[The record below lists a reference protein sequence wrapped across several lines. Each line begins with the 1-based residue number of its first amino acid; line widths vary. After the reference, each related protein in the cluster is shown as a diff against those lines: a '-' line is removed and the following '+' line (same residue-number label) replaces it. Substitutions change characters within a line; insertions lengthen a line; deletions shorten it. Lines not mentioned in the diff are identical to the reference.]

1 MEDVE
6 KKIWHRIR
14 GWIPGTALGAI
25 FVFSL
30 YQIAL
35 PTAEIPPEVGIFAES
50 PIGIMIFTLAT
61 IFLGLWFLILFTRR
75 FLHHRT
81 KMSTSFKNIVLLVT
95 VPKESADR
103 AQAQEKREI
112 TVQTIQEGVA
122 TAEALFA
129 SIGGLKAQKGISAWL
144 TGRTD
149 YLSFEIIADKGL
161 ISFYVAVPKHLQEY
175 VEQQIRANYHEA
187 FIEEVKDYNI
197 FTPTGDIRG
206 AYLTFKR
213 PHFFPIKTYKKM
225 ETDPM
230 NALTNVL
237 SKLEKNEGA
246 AIQFV
251 LRSARKEWRR
261 PGIKIAQE
269 MQQGKK
275 LGEAM
280 SSVGGNIFMKI
291 LGEFGKMFAGGA
303 KKKPEDQI
311 VKSTPEPYRLSP
323 MEEEMVKG
331 LEEKASKAGVDVN
344 IRIVSSSPNFAR
356 AKMNLDNITNAF
368 SQYNIYQYGNSFART
383 SPGGHPL
390 KKLIKDFIHRGFHEK
405 KKVVLNSEEMA
416 SLFHFP
422 SPWTEAPNIEWL
434 LAKKAAP
441 PVNMPK
447 EGLTLGKSIFR
458 GTEVMVKIKREDRR
472 RHVYVIGKS
481 GVGKSVLLSNMVKQD
496 IQNGEGVA
504 VVDPHGDLI
513 EDILTG
519 VPKERLDDVIIFDPS
534 DADRPIG
541 LNMLEAKDESQ
552 KDFAV
557 QEMIAI
563 FYKLFPP
570 EMIGPMFE
578 HNMRNVMLTLMSD
591 LANPGTIAEIPRMF
605 SDNDFQ
611 KSWVARVKDPVVRAF
626 WEKEMAKTSDFHKSE
641 MLGYLIS
648 KVGRFVENEMM
659 RNIIGQSHSGFDFR
673 EIMDKKKILLVN
685 LAKGKTGEVNSELL
699 GLIIVSKL
707 QMAAMSRAELPEA
720 ERHDFYLYIDE
731 FQNFIT
737 DSIATILSEA
747 RKYRLCLTIAHQYVG
762 QLVKDNNT
770 KIRDA
775 VFGNAGTMI
784 SFRIGVDDVETI
796 AKEFAPTVNEYDL
809 LNVEKYTAYIKLLID
824 NAASKAF
831 NMQTIPPQKGDT
843 ELAQALKQLARLKY
857 GRDKTI
863 VESEISE
870 RTQLGTPTSVAGP
883 MAGERSL

>member
-1 MEDVE
+1 MEDLE
-6 KKIWHRIR
+6 KKTWHKIK
-14 GWIPGTALGAI
+14 GWFPRTALAAI
-25 FVFSL
+25 FIFSV
-30 YQIAL
+30 YQIAI
-35 PTAEIPPEVGIFAES
+35 PTAEIPPEVGGFIES
-50 PIGIMIFTLAT
+50 PLGIMVFTLAA
-61 IFLGLWFLILFTRR
+61 IFLGSWFFIYLLRR

-81 KMSTSFKNIVLLVT
+81 KMSTSFRNIVLLVT
-95 VPKESADR
+95 VPKESAER

-112 TVQTIQEGVA
+112 TVQTIQEGIA
-122 TAEALFA
+122 TAESLFA
-129 SIGGLKAQKGISAWL
+129 SIGGLKAQKGIGAWF

-149 YLSFEIIADKGL
+149 YLAFEIVADKGF
-161 ISFYVAVPKHLQEY
+161 ISFYVAMPKYLQEY

-230 NALTNVL
+230 NSLTNVL
-237 SKLEKNEGA
+237 SKLEKDEGA

-251 LRSARKEWRR
+251 LRSARKEWRQ

-275 LGEAM
+275 FSEAM
-280 SSVGGNIFMKI
+280 SSISGNIFMKI
-291 LGEFGKMFAGGA
+291 LGELGRAFSGGG
-303 KKKPEDQI
+303 KKKPEDQM
-311 VKSTPEPYRLSP
+311 KPQPEIYRLSP

-344 IRIVSSSPNFAR
+344 IRIVSSSPNSAR

-368 SQYNIYQYGNSFART
+368 SQYNIYQYGNSFVRT
-383 SPGGHPL
+383 APGGRAL
-390 KKLIKDFIHRGFHEK
+390 KRVINNFIHRSFYEK
-405 KKVVLNSEEMA
+405 RKVVLNSEEMA

-422 SPWTEAPNIEWL
+422 SPWTEAPNIQWL

-447 EGLTLGKSIFR
+447 EGLTLGKSTYR
-458 GTEVMVKIKREDRR
+458 GVEAMVKIKREDRR
-472 RHVYVIGKS
+472 RHVYIIGKS
-481 GVGKSVLLSNMVKQD
+481 GVGKSVLLSNMAKQD

-541 LNMLEAKDESQ
+541 LNMLEARDESQ

-611 KSWVARVKDPVVRAF
+611 KSWVAKVKDPVVRAF

-685 LAKGKTGEVNSELL
+685 LAKGRTGEVNSELL

-707 QMAAMSRAELPEA
+707 QMAAMGRAELPEA

-762 QLVKDNNT
+762 QLVKDNDT

-824 NAASKAF
+824 NTASKAF
-831 NMQTIPPQKGDT
+831 NMQTLAPQKGDA

-863 VESEISE
+863 VEAEISE
-870 RTQLGTPTSVAGP
+870 RTQLGTPASVAGP